1 MPIIGVVNEL
11 NTITSIVKADD
22 VIPSYSQIFQIL
34 GSDCF
39 TNSLNFMIQS
49 LLFLNQLIV
58 ILHCL
63 KSKYLMKHLL
73 IVSVKWFS

>member
-1 MPIIGVVNEL
+1 K
-11 NTITSIVKADD
+11 S
-22 VIPSYSQIFQIL
+22 SY
-34 GSDCF
+34 DCF

>member
-11 NTITSIVKADD
+11 NTITSIVKAMTLYQ
-22 VIPSYSQIFQIL
+22 VTVKFFKSSY
-34 GSDCF
+34 DCF